1 MGQWFARGMAAG
13 VCFLLLG
20 PLPVRA
26 DEDLTAAEA
35 AGRAPAPGYGHVLV
49 SDVRHVLA
57 APVRWQEDD
66 WRTFGLISLGI
77 LGTAVVDRPVRD
89 FFQDHQSSTADHV
102 ANLFEPFGAEYSFV
116 ALGGFYLSG
125 LAADDEN
132 ARAVAED
139 GFAAS
144 VIASG
149 IITPALKFTVG
160 RSRPN
165 ANDGPFHFRPFTSS
179 ASFPSGHATQA
190 FAVAAVIA
198 DHYESL
204 WVKSTAYGVASLAG
218 MARMYHDKHW
228 ASDVVAGGAIGITVG
243 RSVVALN
250 DREQGS
256 PHLTVA
262 PLIQNNAR
270 GVELTYDF

>member
-1 MGQWFARGMAAG
+1 MGPFGRRMAAG

-20 PLPVRA
+20 ASPGWA
-26 DEDLTAAEA
+26 DEDLTAADA
-35 AGRAPAPGYGHVLV
+35 AASAPAPGYGQVLV
-49 SDVRHVLA
+49 TDVRHELS

-77 LGTAVVDRPVRD
+77 LGAAVVDRPVRD
-89 FFQDHQSSTADHV
+89 FFQEHQSSTADHI

-116 ALGGFYLSG
+116 TLGGFFVAG
-125 LAADDEN
+125 LAADDLN
-132 ARAVAED
+132 AKAVAED

-149 IITPALKFTVG
+149 IITPVLKVTIG
-160 RSRPN
+160 RSRPDTN
-165 ANDGPFHFRPFTSS
+165 EGPFHFRPFTGS

-198 DHYESL
+198 NHYEAL
-204 WVKSTAYGVASLAG
+204 WVQSTAYGVASLVG
-218 MARMYHDKHW
+218 LARMYHDKHW

-250 DREQGS
+250 DRARGE
-256 PHLTVA
+256 PHLAVA
-262 PLIQNNAR
+262 PFIEDGAR
-270 GVELTYDF
+270 GLELTYEF